1 MWHAKGQRAGQGT
14 KTHRVR
20 EGWVG
25 EGARLGHKATAQ
37 GKFMTIKPKVCGFCC
52 YFTASAA
59 IGAVQVMR
67 KR

>member
-1 MWHAKGQRAGQGT
+1 MWHAKGQGRAQR
-14 KTHRVR
+14 HRERER
-20 EGWVG
+20 EGVG
-25 EGARLGHKATAQ
+25 GPSGHKATAQ

>member
-1 MWHAKGQRAGQGT
+1 MACQRPKGRAGHKDTQSE
-14 KTHRVR
+14 R
-20 EGWVG
+20 EGVG

-59 IGAVQVMR
+59 IGPVQVMR